1 MFPSQGQVL
10 FDAQESWDLD
20 DDPLTLTWTSSLDGV
35 ISSTQSTTPFSVNDG
50 VSGFTLSDGIHDLTL
65 EVCDDA
71 GHCISETR
79 TIELT
84 NLAPELNVSFD
95 PVYAMERIHH
105 ASNGHCHHQY
115 NRNVRS

>member
-1 MFPSQGQVL
+1 MDGDVFPSQGQVL

-35 ISSTQSTTPFSVNDG
+35 ISSVQSTAPFSVNDG
-50 VSGFTLSDGIHDLTL
+50 ISGMTLSDGIHDLTL

-79 TIELT
+79 TIE
-84 NLAPELNVSFD
+84 
-95 PVYAMERIHH
+95 
-105 ASNGHCHHQY
+105 
-115 NRNVRS
+115 